1 MKCKLTYFRHS
12 PFRRCTITFPQFLT
26 LVDPDKL
33 KKHLGE
39 EMMRDFII
47 HPEKCFRLKESFGK
61 FKTLSEIW
69 GEFYLKV
76 TICLPL
82 ITKRLRISDI
92 MRSIVLDGNEVRVY
106 LVVPVKRETSIP
118 INYFLPGTVFKD
130 IENHHDLFV
139 STEKEI
145 MAEFLDYNFLYK
157 VIMNISSTMIIGK
170 SLEPLFYTLLV
181 DGKIKLPWE

>member
-1 MKCKLTYFRHS
+1 MKCRLMHFSSFQFRD
-12 PFRRCTITFPQFLT
+12 CDIILPQSFI

-39 EMMRDFII
+39 EMMRDCITK
-47 HPEKCFRLKESFGK
+47 PELCFKLKEKESFGK
-61 FKTLSEIW
+61 FKTLSDIRS
-69 GEFYLKV
+69 EFYLKV
-76 TICLPL
+76 NIRLPL
-82 ITKRLRISDI
+82 ITKRLRILDI
-92 MRSIVLDGNEVRVY
+92 MGSIVLRGNEVRVY
-106 LVVPVKRETSIP
+106 PAPAKGKTP
-118 INYFLPGTVFKD
+118 IDYFLPGTVLKD

-157 VIMNISSTMIIGK
+157 VIMNAMFIGK
-170 SLEPLFYTLLV
+170 SLEPIFYTLLI